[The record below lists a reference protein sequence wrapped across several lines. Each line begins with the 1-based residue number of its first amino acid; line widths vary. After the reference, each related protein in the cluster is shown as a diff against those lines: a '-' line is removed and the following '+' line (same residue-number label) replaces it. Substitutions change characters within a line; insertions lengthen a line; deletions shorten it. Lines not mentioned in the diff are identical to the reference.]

1 VRPEWRAR
9 ALDFESYLAKADMN
23 VPTMRENFRDTRI
36 PDGDRAYFD
45 DLSGRLSP
53 GQVTVLALSESWCGD
68 CVENLPVIAK
78 VASLYPFMDLLI
90 FPRDINLDI
99 MDEYLT
105 DGKRTIP
112 VFVFYDESGEEIG
125 RFVERPPPG
134 RRAEEGDLQSQ
145 DRPQEAL
152 QRGLKGRHYRHDQGD
167 FGETVWILRRL
178 NFWTFGESRRCWL
191 RKRIRF

>member
-1 VRPEWRAR
+1 MRPEWRAR

-125 RFVERPPPG
+125 RFVERPPAAHEFI
-134 RRAEEGDLQSQ
+134 RA
-145 DRPQEAL
+145 RKEAL
-152 QRGLKGRHYRHDQGD
+152 AGLPDEEQKKGIYKARID
-167 FGETVWILRRL
+167 
-178 NFWTFGESRRCWL
+178 L
-191 RKRIRF
+191 RKLDKEGLRDDTIGMIREILEKRYGS